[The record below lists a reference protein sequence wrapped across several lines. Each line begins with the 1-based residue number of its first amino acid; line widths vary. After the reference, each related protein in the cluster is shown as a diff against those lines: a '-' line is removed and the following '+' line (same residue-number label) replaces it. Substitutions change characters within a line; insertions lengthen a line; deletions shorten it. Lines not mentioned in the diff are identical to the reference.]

1 MKKPKDPEERLGP
14 LNGIVVLDMT
24 QFLAGPFSTQILAD
38 LGAQIIKLEAP
49 TGDWSRTLPPHF
61 VGSDSCYYLSINRN
75 KQGIVI
81 DMKAPEGLDL
91 VNHLAQKCDIVIENF
106 RPGVLER
113 LGFTYEMLSTIN
125 PTLIWASISGF
136 G

>member
-1 MKKPKDPEERLGP
+1 MNILDGLRVTDLT
-14 LNGIVVLDMT
+14 LN
-24 QFLAGPFSTQILAD
+24 LAGPYSTQILAD

-91 VNHLAQKCDIVIENF
+91 VNQLAKKCDFENVHAV
-106 RPGVLER
+106 R
-113 LGFTYEMLSTIN
+113 
-125 PTLIWASISGF
+125 
-136 G
+136 

>member
-81 DMKAPEGLDL
+81 DNQLSLVQQFTSQHHEHQGYKHNGGEGD
-91 VNHLAQKCDIVIENF
+91 
-106 RPGVLER
+106 RGVD
-113 LGFTYEMLSTIN
+113 
-125 PTLIWASISGF
+125 
-136 G
+136 